1 MATVMSP
8 LRDETARRTTGE
20 ALQGALVDLLD
31 LSLVAKQYHWNL
43 TGPRFRSVHLQLD
56 DVVSLARKAADR
68 VAERAVA
75 VGVNPDGRVRT
86 VADTTKIRQPDGGYE
101 SDDKVVA
108 SMTDILAQIIARFR
122 ERIEATG
129 RTDLV
134 TQDMLIGIT
143 ADLEKQHWMFEVQ
156 TQ

>member
-8 LRDETARRTTGE
+8 LKDETAQRTTGE
-20 ALQGALVDLLD
+20 ALQGALVDLID

-56 DVVSLARKAADR
+56 EVVSLARQYTDL

-86 VADTTKIRQPDGGYE
+86 VADTTQIRQPDGGYK

-108 SMTDILAQIIARFR
+108 SMTDMLAQIITRFR
-122 ERIEATG
+122 ERIKATEE
-129 RTDLV
+129 TDLV
-134 TQDMLIGIT
+134 TQDLLIDVT
-143 ADLEKQHWMFEVQ
+143 AGLEKQHWMFQVQ
-156 TQ
+156 TR